1 MNVRDLSI
9 ELRPRSDWEA
19 VDLGTALAKR
29 YYRDLLRIGFFAF
42 GPLYLV
48 LALVSI
54 KWPLVL
60 LFLIWWLKPLQD
72 RFYLFYLSRRIF
84 GQEVTVRETL
94 GQWKRLLRG
103 LFKIL
108 IWHRFSFN
116 RSMNLAVTDLENLK
130 GSERSRRCGVISRV
144 GGGLA
149 ALVSIGGILLE
160 LIGFCSLLIFAD
172 LLIPQGQGVSWEVL
186 MLWFEEG
193 NLAASLVEIA
203 VYLSYGVFV
212 LLLEPIYLASG
223 FALYLNSRTS
233 QEAWDVE
240 LRFRELAL
248 RVENT
253 RVKTVES
260 AEAEETPPPP
270 IPSEGTIAR
279 KMLFP
284 KEGKGVVALLLF
296 IGMMFFGTGGRVS
309 AERKN
314 PQVVAEKVL
323 SDDAFIIHTETY
335 REPVQKENSWLER
348 LFDWLSGADT
358 SGAGAGAGA
367 GIVHGVFKLVGILA
381 LVLLGVFIVV
391 LIINLVKGRNV
402 GGKVGEKSGFKRP
415 PPSVVMGM
423 DVTPESL
430 PKDLL
435 GTARELW
442 GSGQARLALSLLYRG
457 ALTKL
462 ITDQQ
467 VAIVDSD
474 TEYECLHEV
483 ENTAPAPLASYFR
496 TLSVQWMKVAYSS
509 EPVASADFETL
520 CSAWPFPNR

>member
-29 YYRDLLRIGFFAF
+29 YYRDLLRIGFFGF

-48 LALVSI
+48 LALVCI

-60 LFLIWWLKPLQD
+60 CFIIWWLKPLQD
-72 RFYLFYLSRRIF
+72 RFYLYYLSRRIF

-94 GQWKRLLRG
+94 GQWKRFLRG

-108 IWHRFSFN
+108 VWHRFSFS
-116 RSMNLAVTDLENLK
+116 RSMNLPVTDLENLT
-130 GSERSRRCGVISRV
+130 GVERSRRCGVISRV

-149 ALVSIGGILLE
+149 ALVSMGGILLE
-160 LIGFCSLLIFAD
+160 TIGLFSLLIFLD
-172 LLIPQGQGVSWEVL
+172 LLIPQGQGVSWEVM
-186 MLWFEEG
+186 MLWFEGGE
-193 NLAASLVEIA
+193 LPARLVETG
-203 VYLSYGVFV
+203 VYLCYGVLI

-253 RVKTVES
+253 RVKTGEGS
-260 AEAEETPPPP
+260 PPTEVTA
-270 IPSEGTIAR
+270 IPSESTIAR

-284 KEGKGVVALLLF
+284 NKGKEVGALLLLV
-296 IGMMFFGTGGRVS
+296 GVLLGGAGGQLS
-309 AERKN
+309 ADPTD

-335 REPVQKENSWLER
+335 REPIRDGESLLER
-348 LFDWLSGADT
+348 LLEWLRGADT
-358 SGAGAGAGA
+358 SGATAAV
-367 GIVHGVFKLVGILA
+367 GIVDGFFKLLGILA
-381 LVLLGVFIVV
+381 LALLLVFIVV
-391 LIINLVKGRNV
+391 LIVNLVRGRNV
-402 GGKVGEKSGFKRP
+402 GGKVASDAGFKRP

-423 DVTPESL
+423 AVTPESL
-430 PKDLL
+430 PQDLL
-435 GTARELW
+435 GSARELW

-462 ITDQQ
+462 ITEQQ
-467 VAIVDSD
+467 VSIVGSD
-474 TEYECLHEV
+474 TEYECLGRV
-483 ENTAPAPLASYFR
+483 ENSVPDSLARYFR
-496 TLSVQWMKVAYSS
+496 SLSLLWMKAAYSS
-509 EPVASADFETL
+509 EPVASDDFETL
-520 CSAWPFPNR
+520 CSAWPFTNR